1 MFDNLIDSAVDKS
14 ATGIFQCQKFC
25 LYRDD
30 LGSNGKENGDQGKL
44 IILIMQKSAW
54 RKVYIKTA
62 LLVVTSAGSVA
73 MFKGISSELKS

>member
-44 IILIMQKSAW
+44 IILIMQKSA
-54 RKVYIKTA
+54 
-62 LLVVTSAGSVA
+62 
-73 MFKGISSELKS
+73 